1 MWWRVSRINVKLDP
15 SVHLK
20 EDVVIAVDS
29 TRIKVANRGEW
40 IRRHECSSST
50 TTRTFIKIHV
60 AVDTRSKLIVS
71 MRVTKEDVG
80 DGRMLKSLIRGTTI
94 NLQTNIKRVLADGA
108 YDSRANFQ
116 FLHDNDID
124 PAIKVRKNPS

>member
-1 MWWRVSRINVKLDP
+1 
-15 SVHLK
+15 
-20 EDVVIAVDS
+20 
-29 TRIKVANRGEW
+29 
-40 IRRHECSSST
+40 
-50 TTRTFIKIHV
+50 
-60 AVDTRSKLIVS
+60 